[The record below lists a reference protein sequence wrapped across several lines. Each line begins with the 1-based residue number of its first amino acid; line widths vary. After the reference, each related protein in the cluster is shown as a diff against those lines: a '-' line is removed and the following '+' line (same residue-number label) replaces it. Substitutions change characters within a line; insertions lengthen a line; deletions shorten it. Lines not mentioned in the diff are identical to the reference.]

1 MFPTGGQE
9 VTVKVN
15 LKLDQDSLSALNPIG
30 SAAKNQQQTIRQAT
44 GGNSMTAAMS
54 AYSAVSY
61 PKHGS
66 FNMPALSSQ
75 GDYENTPY
83 SLSPHIVAQK
93 KQRAWDSYAMNIA
106 AGTGN
111 AASLGWGGLS
121 EESALNPSKN
131 RGGATIAEINGT
143 KEHLK
148 SFGKDVT
155 KAAASLTYLTS
166 QSHGFAAAMQ
176 RAISVLATVQTIA
189 SGAGAIGSLGSALKT
204 GGIRGLFGAAGGTG
218 GLLTGGVATGAGL
231 LGYGLYHGTESG
243 DSYFGSLRRSYADI
257 FGGGRVNSRGMWI
270 SQDQQ
275 QGNTNYRFSESMRRT
290 AMQAP
295 GQAIQAEAMEARFFN
310 QQSFDRGQNPY
321 GGYQGYSSN
330 RFSRAYQGNLSGISG
345 IIGQG
350 MVGASLNPLQAEFQ
364 QLGLQQQIEQQSYAF
379 GNKAAGLNRELNAN
393 NRLKSQVNAELDQT
407 KEAFTAFSNA
417 RQTGDKNRVTDQMV
431 EQAGRY
437 IAALEKMKQLEEDRV
452 GIESKIAEL
461 NRSQIQD
468 AIELV
473 KIRRDQ
479 VNAQLA
485 GEKGQYQSGV
495 ENYGMMDVGQ
505 RSLLA
510 MVGRKYKQG
519 GFDSLTPEE
528 SRMLLQTPLAEDVK
542 KDSRE
547 KFGKEYEDIFYK
559 GSAQERR
566 INALQGEQ
574 GQLGQIQVQLQTKLD
589 ARIEADADELSGK
602 IVERLAPWIRKIEWV
617 ITAVEGLKQ
626 QRQDD
631 ANRKI
636 GQDAQNNNGAR
647 FAWPGN
653 GS

>member
-1 MFPTGGQE
+1 MFPSGGQE

-93 KQRAWDSYAMNIA
+93 KQRAWDNYAMNIA
-106 AGTGN
+106 GGTGN

-176 RAISVLATVQTIA
+176 RAISVLATVQTISSSA
-189 SGAGAIGSLGSALKT
+189 SALGSLGSALSS
-204 GGIRGLFGAAGGTG
+204 GGVRGLIGAAGGAGSMLTAG
-218 GLLTGGVATGAGL
+218 ATLGVGLA
-231 LGYGLYHGTESG
+231 GYGLYHGTESG
-243 DSYFGSLRRSYADI
+243 DSYFGSLRRTYADI

-270 SQDQQ
+270 SQDRQ

-295 GQAIQAEAMEARFFN
+295 GQSIQAEAMEGRFYN
-310 QQSFDRGQNPY
+310 QQSFDRSQNPY
-321 GGYQGYSSN
+321 GGFIGYSSN
-330 RFSRAYQGNLSGISG
+330 PFSRAYQGNLAGISG

-350 MVGASLNPLQAEFQ
+350 MSGAALNPLQAEFQ
-364 QLGLQQQIEQQSYAF
+364 QLGLQQQVEQQSYAF
-379 GNKAAGLNRELNAN
+379 GNKAAGLNRDLKSNS
-393 NRLKSQVNAELDQT
+393 RLKAQVNAEIDQT
-407 KEAFTAFSNA
+407 KEAYAAFSNA
-417 RQTGDKNRVTDQMV
+417 RQGGDKNRVTDQMV

-437 IAALEKMKQLEEDRV
+437 VAALEKMKQLEEDRV

-495 ENYGMMDVGQ
+495 ENYGMMDVGH

-559 GSAQERR
+559 GSAQEKR

-602 IVERLAPWIRKIEWV
+602 IVERLAPWIRKIEWA

-636 GQDAQNNNGAR
+636 GQDAQNNNNAR
-647 FAWPGN
+647 AAGGGGW
-653 GS
+653 

>member
-1 MFPTGGQE
+1 MFPSGGQE

-93 KQRAWDSYAMNIA
+93 KQRAWDNYAMNIA
-106 AGTGN
+106 GGTGN

-176 RAISVLATVQTIA
+176 RAISVLATVQTISSSA
-189 SGAGAIGSLGSALKT
+189 SALGSLGSALSS
-204 GGIRGLFGAAGGTG
+204 GGVRGLIGAAGGAGSMLTAG
-218 GLLTGGVATGAGL
+218 ATLGVGLA
-231 LGYGLYHGTESG
+231 GYGLYHGTESG
-243 DSYFGSLRRSYADI
+243 DSYFGSLRRTYADI

-270 SQDQQ
+270 SQDRQ

-295 GQAIQAEAMEARFFN
+295 GQSIQAEAMEGRFYN
-310 QQSFDRGQNPY
+310 QQSFDRSQNPY
-321 GGYQGYSSN
+321 GGFIGYSSN
-330 RFSRAYQGNLSGISG
+330 PFSRAYQGNLAGISG

-350 MVGASLNPLQAEFQ
+350 MSGAALNPLQAEFQ
-364 QLGLQQQIEQQSYAF
+364 QLGLQQQVEQQSYAF
-379 GNKAAGLNRELNAN
+379 GNKAAGLNRDLKSNS
-393 NRLKSQVNAELDQT
+393 RLKAQVNAEIDQT
-407 KEAFTAFSNA
+407 KEAYAAFSNA
-417 RQTGDKNRVTDQMV
+417 RQGGDKNRVTDQMV

-437 IAALEKMKQLEEDRV
+437 VAALEKMKQLEEDRV

-559 GSAQERR
+559 GSAQEKR

-602 IVERLAPWIRKIEWV
+602 IVERLAPWIRKIEWA

-636 GQDAQNNNGAR
+636 GQDAQNNNNAR
-647 FAWPGN
+647 AAGGGGW
-653 GS
+653 